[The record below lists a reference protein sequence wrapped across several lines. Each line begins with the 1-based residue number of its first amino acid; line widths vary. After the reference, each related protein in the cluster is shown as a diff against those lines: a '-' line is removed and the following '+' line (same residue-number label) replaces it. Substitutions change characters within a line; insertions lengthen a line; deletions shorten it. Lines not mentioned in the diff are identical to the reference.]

1 MKISKEQLT
10 KIKLNKLKHE
20 MYNYEEQKWMNKSAF
35 RNIGDKRKKKLER
48 ILQKEMKDDTSGKY

>member
-10 KIKLNKLKHE
+10 KIKLNKLKRA

-35 RNIGDKRKKKLER
+35 KKISDKRKKKLER
-48 ILQKEMKDDTSGKY
+48 ILKKEMEI